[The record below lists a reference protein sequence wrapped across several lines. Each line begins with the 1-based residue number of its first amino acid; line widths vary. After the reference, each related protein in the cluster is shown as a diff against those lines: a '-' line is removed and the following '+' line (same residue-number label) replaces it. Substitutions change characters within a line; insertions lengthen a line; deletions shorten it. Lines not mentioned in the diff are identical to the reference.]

1 MLTII
6 GGWNFQY
13 KDKDMRK
20 LITFVAIVLTIAA
33 CTSIIVIGGKDNTI
47 DADQDSQLQNRTD
60 SLIIGS
66 ANTFKIEG
74 DTTR

>member
-13 KDKDMRK
+13 KDKGMRK

-47 DADQDSQLQNRTD
+47 DADQDSQLQNMTD

-66 ANTFKIEG
+66 ANTFKVEG

>member
-1 MLTII
+1 
-6 GGWNFQY
+6 
-13 KDKDMRK
+13 MRK

-47 DADQDSQLQNRTD
+47 DADQDSQLQNMTD

-66 ANTFKIEG
+66 ANTFKVEG